1 MAEKDRFVAEEAL
14 RLLKPFQRRTVD
26 YVTKRL
32 YEDPDFTRRFLVADE
47 VGLGKT
53 MVARGVIARTVE
65 RLWRDVKR
73 IDVIYICSNRAIASQ
88 NINRLNVLSDQAV
101 SLPTRMTLL
110 PLRASALS
118 SKKVNF
124 VSLTPGTSF
133 SLKSTT
139 GVLEERALLVHMLKD
154 TVGSCDGLKNLLQ
167 VGVKDENWD
176 AWVESVGGQPVE
188 STLKDDYCRRVND
201 DADLFAEL
209 TCLCR
214 EFYCHYREEEY
225 PWDLRCR
232 RNATIGRLRAVLA
245 RTCVDALEPDLIVLD
260 EFQRFTELLRGDSD
274 ASILAKDLFDYRDPD
289 GNEARTLLLSATP
302 YRMLSLATDSE
313 DGNHYREFLETV
325 EFLYGEQDGPE
336 VAQRLGRELDQFRQ
350 AMLCLPNSYHSA
362 SEVRS
367 GIEARLRSVIARTER
382 TARTEER
389 DALVRER
396 PLPATVEVEDLLQ
409 FAEVSGIA
417 EAAGEH
423 APVDYWKSA
432 PYLLNFMHDYA
443 LKRALKDE
451 GRARRPNLVK
461 EVSEARRCRLSRR
474 RVAAFRALD
483 PANGRMRELLKD
495 MLGENLHQHLWIPP
509 SLLYYSVDGVGQSR
523 LTKALVFAT
532 WTMVPDSIAAIVSYE
547 AERKMGVQ
555 NVQPTYFNS
564 KGPRLLNFKVVD
576 DRPAQLRLLNLL
588 YPSPLLAEIA
598 DPLAVCAS
606 RSDSLEYDQM
616 RSALRD
622 VLRPV
627 LSQLSCGADRAAH
640 PETWHWASCA
650 VSDALANNRAT
661 EWLNGADVFAW
672 PRTEHDES
680 DKPRTHGKGGF
691 QKHIEALRDVARSK
705 RVAGEPA
712 DEALDLLVDLALGS
726 PAICAL
732 RCLRRVVPELGWDDP
747 TMLTAATHVA
757 WGFRTLFNHP
767 DAVALLRTEDHDR
780 YWHSVLTYGARHNL
794 QAVLDEYAHCL
805 VEALGLT
812 SKCPRHRANEL
823 AVAMHDVLSLRPS
836 QIDVD
841 DPRIVRGKLKMQQYR
856 MRGRFAMRFGNYRDD
871 EGGEKRPGALRDAFN
886 SPFRPFVL
894 ATTSIGQE
902 GLDFHPYCRRVYHW
916 NLPSNPV
923 DLEQREGRVN
933 RYKCH
938 AVRLNVAA
946 KFAEQVRGRGVAPV
960 DPWAAMFSAA
970 SKATAASDASGTADG
985 LVPFWIYDGDARVER
1000 CVPMLPFS
1008 REIELLEGL
1017 KKSVAA
1023 YRLAF
1028 GQPRQDDLLAYLT
1041 KLTDTLPQAELDALQ
1056 IRLDPPASG
1065 DRNDVPDADS
1075 TP

>member
-1 MAEKDRFVAEEAL
+1 MPEADRFVAEEAL

-53 MVARGVIARTVE
+53 MVARGVIARTIE
-65 RLWRDVKR
+65 RLWDDVKR

-88 NINRLNVLSDQAV
+88 NLNRLNVLKEQAIA
-101 SLPTRMTLL
+101 LPTRMTLL
-110 PLRASALS
+110 PLRANALA

-139 GVLEERALLVHMLKD
+139 GVLEERALLVHLLKE
-154 TVGSCDGLKNLLQ
+154 TVDSRNGLKNLLQ

-176 AWVESVGGQPVE
+176 GWVRWVGGQPVE
-188 STLKDDYCRRVND
+188 PNIKAGFRHRVEGHPD
-201 DADLFAEL
+201 LPEKLADLCQDFLNHHHED
-209 TCLCR
+209 
-214 EFYCHYREEEY
+214 EY
-225 PWDLRCR
+225 PWDLRR
-232 RNATIGRLRAVLA
+232 RRDATIGELRALLA

-274 ASILAKDLFDYRDPD
+274 ASMLAKDLFDYRDQD

-313 DGNHYREFLETV
+313 DGNHYREFLKTV
-325 EFLYGEQDGPE
+325 EFLYGEQSGLE
-336 VAQRLGRELDQFRQ
+336 VARQLGRELDRFRQ
-350 AMLCLPNSYHSA
+350 AMLCLPNSLDTA
-362 SEVRS
+362 SQDR
-367 GIEARLRSVIARTER
+367 GRIEARLRSVIARTER
-382 TARTEER
+382 TARTAER

-396 PLPATVEVEDLLQ
+396 PLVGTVEVEDLLQ
-409 FAEVSGIA
+409 FADVSRIA

-451 GRARRPNLVK
+451 EKARRPDLVK
-461 EVSEARRCRLSRR
+461 AVNGARRCRLSRS
-474 RVAAFRALD
+474 RVAAFRALE
-483 PANGRMRELLKD
+483 PANGRMRALLED
-495 MLGENLHQHLWIPP
+495 MLAENLHQHLWIPP
-509 SLLYYSVDGVGQSR
+509 SLPYYLLDGACESK

-547 AERKMGVQ
+547 AERKMGLQKVL
-555 NVQPTYFNS
+555 PTYFNS
-564 KGPRLLNFKVVD
+564 KGPRPLNFKVTD

-588 YPSPLLAEIA
+588 YPCPLLAETA
-598 DPLAVCAS
+598 DPLAICAS

-622 VLRPV
+622 ALRPV
-627 LSQLSCGADRAAH
+627 LSQLRCSADREAH

-650 VSDALANNRAT
+650 VLDALANNRAT
-661 EWLNGADVFAW
+661 GWLNAADVYDW
-672 PRTEHDES
+672 PRTEHDDS
-680 DKPRTHGKGGF
+680 DKPRTHGKDGF
-691 QKHIEALRDVARSK
+691 HKHIEALREAANSK
-705 RVAGEPA
+705 CVAGEPA
-712 DEALDLLVDLALGS
+712 DDALDLLVDLALGS

-732 RCLRRVVPELGWDDP
+732 RALRRVVPELGWDHP
-747 TMLTAATHVA
+747 ALLTAATHVA

-767 DAVALLRTEDHDR
+767 DSVALLRAEDHDR

-794 QAVLDEYAHCL
+794 QAVLDEYVHCL

-812 SKCPRHRANEL
+812 GKSPRYRASEL
-823 AVAMHDVLSLRPS
+823 AVAMHDALSLRPS

-841 DPRIVRGKLKMQQYR
+841 DPRIAKGKLTVQQYR
-856 MRGRFAMRFGNYRDD
+856 MRGRFAMRFGHYRDD

-938 AVRLNVAA
+938 AVRLNVAE
-946 KFAEQVRGRGVAPV
+946 KFADEVRGRSAAPV
-960 DPWAAMFSAA
+960 DPWAEMFSAA
-970 SKATAASDASGTADG
+970 SKATAASNASGTADG
-985 LVPFWIYDGDARVER
+985 LVPFWIYDGKARVER

-1056 IRLDPPASG
+1056 IRLDPPVSE
-1065 DRNDVPDADS
+1065 DRDEVSDTGS
-1075 TP
+1075 TR

>member
-14 RLLKPFQRRTVD
+14 SLLKPFQRRTVD

-32 YEDPDFTRRFLVADE
+32 YEDRDCTRRFLVADE

-53 MVARGVIARTVE
+53 MVARGVIARTIE
-65 RLWRDVKR
+65 RLWDDVKR

-88 NINRLNVLSDQAV
+88 NVNRLNVLREEALA
-101 SLPTRMTLL
+101 LPTRMPLL
-110 PLRASALS
+110 PLRASKLA
-118 SKKVNF
+118 SKRVNF
-124 VSLTPGTSF
+124 ISLTPGTSF
-133 SLKSTT
+133 SLKSDT
-139 GVLEERALLVHMLKD
+139 GVVEERALLMHLLKSD
-154 TVGSCDGLKNLLQ
+154 ARPFYGLKNLLQ
-167 VGVKDENWD
+167 VGVKDENWNW
-176 AWVESVGGQPVE
+176 WVWSVGEQPVE
-188 STLKDDYCRRVND
+188 QFIKANFCRRVHD
-201 DADLFAEL
+201 TPELLEDL

-214 EFYCHYREEEY
+214 EFYRHYREEEY
-225 PWDLRCR
+225 PWDLRRR
-232 RNATIGRLRAVLA
+232 RNATIGRLRALLA

-260 EFQRFTELLRGDSD
+260 EFQRFTELLQGDSD
-274 ASILAKDLFDYRDPD
+274 ASVLAKDLFDYRDPD

-313 DGNHYREFLETV
+313 DGNHYREFLKTV
-325 EFLYGEQDGPE
+325 EFLYGEQSGPE
-336 VAQRLGRELDQFRQ
+336 VARQLGRELDQFRQ
-350 AMLCLPNSYHSA
+350 AMLCLPNSLHGA

-367 GIEARLRSVIARTER
+367 GIEARLRNVIARTER
-382 TARTEER
+382 TARTADR

-396 PLPATVEVEDLLQ
+396 PLVGTVEVEELLQ
-409 FAEVSGIA
+409 FAEVSRIA

-451 GRARRPNLVK
+451 EKARRPNLV
-461 EVSEARRCRLSRR
+461 EAVRGARRCRLSRS
-474 RVAAFRALD
+474 RVAAFRALE
-483 PANGRMRELLKD
+483 PANGRMRALLED
-495 MLGENLHQHLWIPP
+495 VLAGNLHQHLWIPP
-509 SLLYYSVDGVGQSR
+509 SLPYYLLNGAGRSR
-523 LTKALVFAT
+523 LTKALVFAS
-532 WTMVPDSIAAIVSYE
+532 WTMVPDSIAALVSYE

-555 NVQPTYFNS
+555 DVLTTYFNS

-598 DPLAVCAS
+598 DPLAICAS
-606 RSDSLEYDQM
+606 SSESLEYDQI

-622 VLRPV
+622 VLRPA
-627 LSQLSCGADRAAH
+627 LSQLSCSADREAH

-650 VSDALANNRAT
+650 VLDALANNRAT

-680 DKPRTHGKGGF
+680 DKPRIHGKEGF
-691 QKHIEALRDVARSK
+691 HKHIEALRGAANSK
-705 RVAGEPA
+705 CVAGEPA
-712 DEALDLLVDLALGS
+712 DEALDLLIDLALGS

-732 RCLRRVVPELGWDDP
+732 RALRRVVPELGWDDP
-747 TMLTAATHVA
+747 TLLTAATHVA
-757 WGFRTLFNHP
+757 WGFRTIFNHP
-767 DAVALLRTEDHDR
+767 DSVALLRTEDQDR

-812 SKCPRHRANEL
+812 GKCPRHRANEL
-823 AVAMHDVLSLRPS
+823 AIAMHDALSLRPS

-841 DPRIVRGKLKMQQYR
+841 DPRIVNGKLKVKQYR
-856 MRGRFAMRFGNYRDD
+856 MRGRFAMRFGQYRDD

-938 AVRLNVAA
+938 AVRLNVAE
-946 KFAEQVRGRGVAPV
+946 KFADVVRGCGTAPV
-960 DPWAAMFSAA
+960 DPWAEMFGAA
-970 SKATAASDASGTADG
+970 SKATAASDASETAGG
-985 LVPFWIYDGDARVER
+985 LVPFWIYDGEARVER

-1008 REIELLEGL
+1008 REIELLEQL

-1041 KLTDTLPQAELDALQ
+1041 KLTDTLPQAEFDALQ

-1065 DRNDVPDADS
+1065 HRNDVPDADS

>member
-1 MAEKDRFVAEEAL
+1 MPEADRFVAEEAL
-14 RLLKPFQRRTVD
+14 RLLKPFQRTTVD

-32 YEDPDFTRRFLVADE
+32 YEDTDFTRRFLVADE

-53 MVARGVIARTVE
+53 MVARGVIARTIE
-65 RLWRDVKR
+65 RLWDDVKR

-88 NINRLNVLSDQAV
+88 NVNRLNVLKEQAV
-101 SLPTRMTLL
+101 ALPTRMTLL
-110 PLRASALS
+110 PLRASALA
-118 SKKVNF
+118 SKKVNV

-139 GVLEERALLVHMLKD
+139 GVLEERALLLHLLKFEARPFY
-154 TVGSCDGLKNLLQ
+154 GLKNLLQ

-176 AWVESVGGQPVE
+176 GWIRWVGSQPVE
-188 STLKDDYCRRVND
+188 QSIKSDFCCRVQDND
-201 DADLFAEL
+201 ELFKEL

-214 EFYCHYREEEY
+214 EFYFHRHENEY
-225 PWDLRCR
+225 PWDLRHR
-232 RNATIGRLRAVLA
+232 RNAMIGQLRALLA
-245 RTCVDALEPDLIVLD
+245 RACVDALEPDLIVLD

-274 ASILAKDLFDYRDPD
+274 ASMLAKDLFDYRDPD

-313 DGNHYREFLETV
+313 EGDHYREFLKTV
-325 EFLYGEQDGPE
+325 EFLYGERSGPE
-336 VAQRLGRELDQFRQ
+336 VARQLGRELDRFRQ
-350 AMLCLPNSYHSA
+350 AMLCLPDSLDSA
-362 SEVRS
+362 SEDR
-367 GIEARLRSVIARTER
+367 GRIEARLRSVIARTER
-382 TARTEER
+382 TARTAER

-396 PLPATVEVEDLLQ
+396 PLEGTVEVEDLLQ
-409 FAEVSGIA
+409 FAEVSRIA

-451 GRARRPNLVK
+451 EKARRTNLVK
-461 EVSEARRCRLSRR
+461 AVNGARRCRLSRR
-474 RVAAFRALD
+474 RVEAFRTIE
-483 PANGRMRELLKD
+483 PANGRMRALLED
-495 MLGENLHQHLWIPP
+495 MLAENLHQHLWIPP
-509 SLLYYSVDGVGQSR
+509 SLPYYLVDGVGQSR
-523 LTKALVFAT
+523 LTKALVFAA

-555 NVQPTYFNS
+555 NVLPTYFNS
-564 KGPRLLNFKVVD
+564 KGHRLLNFNVVD

-588 YPSPLLAEIA
+588 YPCPVLAEIA

-606 RSDSLEYDQM
+606 SSEPLEYEQM
-616 RSALRD
+616 RSTLRD

-627 LSQLSCGADRAAH
+627 LSQLRCSADREAH

-650 VSDALANNRAT
+650 VVGALANNRAT
-661 EWLNGADVFAW
+661 AWLSAADVYAW
-672 PRTEHDES
+672 PRTEHDDS
-680 DKPRTHGKGGF
+680 DKPRTHGRDGF
-691 QKHIEALRDVARSK
+691 HKHIDALREAANSK
-705 RVAGEPA
+705 CVAGEPA
-712 DEALDLLVDLALGS
+712 DDALDLLVDLVLGS

-732 RCLRRVVPELGWDDP
+732 RALRRVVPELGWDDP
-747 TMLTAATHVA
+747 TLLTAATHVA
-757 WGFRTLFNHP
+757 WGFRTLYNHP
-767 DAVALLRTEDHDR
+767 DSVALLRAEDHDR

-794 QAVLDEYAHCL
+794 QAVLDEYTHCL

-812 SKCPRHRANEL
+812 AKCPRHRASEL
-823 AVAMHDVLSLRPS
+823 AIAMHDALSLRPS

-841 DPRIVRGKLKMQQYR
+841 DPRIVKGKLKIQQYR
-856 MRGRFAMRFGNYRDD
+856 MRGRFAMRFGHYRDD
-871 EGGEKRPGALRDAFN
+871 EGGEKRPNALRDAFN

-938 AVRLNVAA
+938 AVRLNVAEE
-946 KFAEQVRGRGVAPV
+946 FADEVRGRGVAPV
-960 DPWAAMFSAA
+960 DPWAEMFSAA
-970 SKATAASDASGTADG
+970 SKATAANNASGTADG
-985 LVPFWIYDGDARVER
+985 LVPFWIYDGEARVER

-1008 REIELLEGL
+1008 REIELLEAL

-1041 KLTDTLPQAELDALQ
+1041 KLADTLPQAKLDALQ
-1056 IRLDPPASG
+1056 IRLNPPASE
-1065 DRNDVPDADS
+1065 DRDDGS
-1075 TP
+1075 TL